1 MKTVMWEMN
10 DKLDGTEG
18 RLHISEEKINKP
30 EDITIENNQNKTEK
44 EWMRERQ

>member
-1 MKTVMWEMN
+1 MN

-30 EDITIENNQNKTEK
+30 EDITITIENNENKTEK
-44 EWMRERQ
+44 Q